1 MKVAYQKN
9 VWDKYHE
16 KLAVRIDPLKNPSF
30 LISGSSG
37 SGKSYAVKW
46 MMRNL
51 LAEQKLDLY
60 FCNYKDSCD
69 FEFLKSY
76 EKYYTGRDCEE
87 GFLKFY
93 SRFLEI
99 QQEEKENISHMT
111 ILIFDEF
118 PAFIL
123 RAQNEDK
130 KLADKYLRMMADVLM
145 FFRSYKGG
153 CWVICQ
159 RADSGYFASGSRE
172 NFHNRLLL
180 TRGRPSRESLQMLGF
195 SKEDLAD
202 EEYKVGEGI
211 CYVDGQGLFQIKY
224 PLYDEAKI
232 NEQILKYLECSPT
245 GKA

>member
-76 EKYYTGRDCEE
+76 EKY
-87 GFLKFY
+87 
-93 SRFLEI
+93 I
-99 QQEEKENISHMT
+99 QAET
-111 ILIFDEF
+111 V
-118 PAFIL
+118 
-123 RAQNEDK
+123 K
-130 KLADKYLRMMADVLM
+130 K
-145 FFRSYKGG
+145 
-153 CWVICQ
+153 
-159 RADSGYFASGSRE
+159 AS
-172 NFHNRLLL
+172 
-180 TRGRPSRESLQMLGF
+180 
-195 SKEDLAD
+195 
-202 EEYKVGEGI
+202 
-211 CYVDGQGLFQIKY
+211 
-224 PLYDEAKI
+224 
-232 NEQILKYLECSPT
+232 
-245 GKA
+245 